1 MKQFTKRL
9 AKGLLVLFVILNVI
23 LLFHAYKLT
32 HFYEAGEIVIKKLAD
47 KSGWDLSSEILMGAN
62 LAKQP
67 NSAPDSGF
75 RVSHLTTAGGLRL
88 ETWGKTVPGAR
99 GTVAIF
105 HGHGSKKSSMLQEA
119 AVFSSL
125 GYNTL
130 LLDFRAHGGSE
141 GNTCTIGYY
150 EAEDIKLAYDHLL
163 AKGEKNIILF
173 GASLGAATITKAIHE
188 YSLEPEKVIL
198 DMPFASLSDAVRGRL
213 KIMRLPPEP
222 LSTLLTFWGGTI
234 HGFWAFHHRPYEY
247 VRAIKCPVLLQ
258 RGRNDARVTQEETE
272 KIFKNISSQKKMVIY
287 ENSAHESL
295 CKKETSK
302 WTSEVTAFLLK

>member
-23 LLFHAYKLT
+23 ILFHAYKLT
-32 HFYEAGEIVIKKLAD
+32 HFYEAGEIVIKRPSD
-47 KSGWDLSSEILMGAN
+47 KTGWDISREILMGAN
-62 LAKQP
+62 MAKQKNP
-67 NSAPDSGF
+67 APDTNYK
-75 RVSHLTTAGGLRL
+75 VSYLTTAEGLHL
-88 ETWGKTVPGAR
+88 EAWETAVPTPR

-105 HGHGSKKSSMLQEA
+105 HGHGGKKSSMLQES
-119 AVFSSL
+119 AVFSRL

-141 GNTCTIGYY
+141 GNTCTIGFY

-173 GASLGAATITKAIHE
+173 GTSLGAATITKAIRD
-188 YSLEPEKVIL
+188 YSLTPAKVIL

-213 KIMRLPPEP
+213 KIMNLPPEP
-222 LSTLLTFWGGTI
+222 LSTLLTFWGGTT
-234 HGFWAFHHRPYEY
+234 HGFWAFNHRPYEY

-258 RGRNDARVTQEETE
+258 RGRRDARVTQEETE
-272 KIFKNISSQKKMVIY
+272 KIFSNISSDKKMVIY

-295 CKKETSK
+295 CKKETLK
-302 WTSEVTAFLLK
+302 WTKEVTAFLQ